1 MKKHTATLL
10 AALAV
15 LIAVAAH
22 TASAEDNVSSMTNVY
37 GAVDTNHKWEPNEQY
52 PVIDLFGEK
61 EVPLFT
67 TNGNIGNIHVNKLAK
82 LLLDCNESYTIRD
95 GEKLDL
101 GQGYALGAKQ
111 IDIDGMKVWLEFTK
125 DGKHVA
131 DQTISVKPDSNKTW
145 TVALDNVQ
153 GENNIVV
160 MKVHINNLFAGAVD
174 NIVRI
179 DGLWLTDYANA
190 KSLKVGD
197 RIGEFTLEKIV
208 NGANTPNLGSLVFK
222 NNTGS
227 SVTCNVV
234 STSYKCDSWSNIV
247 SGTESAADSAS
258 SINNVD
264 DAVGTNYKSKSWST
278 AQYPVID
285 LFGEK
290 EIPLFTANGN
300 IWDAHI
306 NKLAKLVLDSNE
318 THTLRDGEKLDLSNG
333 YALEAK
339 QFNINDE
346 KVWLELRKDGEY
358 IADQIVSV
366 SPDDSKTWTV
376 TLDNVQDE
384 NNVIVM
390 KVHIKNLFVGSE
402 TNVVWIDG
410 LWLIDYANART
421 IKVGDKIGEST
432 VEKIVSGANES
443 NLGSLV
449 FENTTRSSVTCN
461 VVGTNYKCDS
471 WSNKTADMVSKAD
484 NDSSRTNVCDV
495 VGTYY
500 KWGPNEQYPVIDLF
514 GEKYVPLYS
523 TDGKTKNIHV
533 NKLSKLIIDSNEP
546 HRLEDGEKLDL
557 GQGYALEAKQ
567 INIYKREAWLEFTR
581 DGQHVADKI
590 VSSLSDDNLTW
601 TVALD
606 NVQDES
612 NIIVMR
618 VHVNEI
624 GGLVENNVVKH
635 SSVNLDG
642 IWLTDYANA
651 ITLKIGDEMGES
663 TLKKIVSGSNISNQ
677 GSLIF
682 ENSTGSPVTCN
693 IVGTNYKCDGWS
705 SQYPL
710 INLFGE
716 TYVPLL
722 ANNDPI
728 WECHVDKLAKLVLDS
743 SDKHSMKIEENL
755 DLGQGY
761 SIQIKEIDVPGKK
774 VWIEFDKEGQYVDD
788 SIISTAP

>member
-1 MKKHTATLL
+1 MKKYTAVLL
-10 AALAV
+10 AALAI
-15 LIAVAAH
+15 LITVAAH
-22 TASAEDNVSSMTNVY
+22 TASAADNVSSMTNVY
-37 GAVDTNHKWEPNEQY
+37 DSVDTNHKLGSDEQY
-52 PVIDLFGEK
+52 PAIDLFGEK
-61 EVPLFT
+61 EVPLFA
-67 TNGNIGNIHVNKLAK
+67 TNGNIVNIHVNKLAK

-125 DGKHVA
+125 DGQHVA
-131 DQTISVKPDSNKTW
+131 DQTISVKPDSNRTW

-160 MKVHINNLFAGAVD
+160 MKVHINNLFAGATD

-190 KSLKVGD
+190 STLKVGD

-208 NGANTPNLGSLVFK
+208 NGAN
-222 NNTGS
+222 
-227 SVTCNVV
+227 
-234 STSYKCDSWSNIV
+234 
-247 SGTESAADSAS
+247 
-258 SINNVD
+258 
-264 DAVGTNYKSKSWST
+264 
-278 AQYPVID
+278 
-285 LFGEK
+285 
-290 EIPLFTANGN
+290 
-300 IWDAHI
+300 
-306 NKLAKLVLDSNE
+306 
-318 THTLRDGEKLDLSNG
+318 
-333 YALEAK
+333 
-339 QFNINDE
+339 
-346 KVWLELRKDGEY
+346 
-358 IADQIVSV
+358 
-366 SPDDSKTWTV
+366 
-376 TLDNVQDE
+376 
-384 NNVIVM
+384 
-390 KVHIKNLFVGSE
+390 
-402 TNVVWIDG
+402 
-410 LWLIDYANART
+410 
-421 IKVGDKIGEST
+421 
-432 VEKIVSGANES
+432 ES

-449 FENTTRSSVTCN
+449 FENNTRSSVTCN
-461 VVGTNYKCDS
+461 VVGTHYKCDS
-471 WSNKTADMVSKAD
+471 WSNKTADTVSKAD
-484 NDSSRTNVCDV
+484 NDSIRTNVCDV
-495 VGTYY
+495 VGTNY

-567 INIYKREAWLEFTR
+567 INIYKKEAWLEFTR
-581 DGQHVADKI
+581 DGQHVADKV
-590 VSSLSDDNLTW
+590 VSSLGDDNLTW

-606 NVQDES
+606 NVQDEN

-618 VHVNEI
+618 VHVKEI
-624 GGLVENNVVKH
+624 GGLVENNTVKH

-651 ITLKIGDEMGES
+651 ITLQIGDEMGES
-663 TLKKIVSGSNISNQ
+663 TLKKIVNGSNISNQ

-682 ENSTGSPVTCN
+682 ESSTGSPVTCN

-722 ANNDPI
+722 ANNNPI

-743 SDKHSMKIEENL
+743 SDKHSMKVEENL

-761 SIQIKEIDVPGKK
+761 SIQIKEIDIPGKK
-774 VWIEFDKEGQYVDD
+774 VWIEFDKDGQYVDD
-788 SIISTAP
+788 SIISTDPYDNKWTCTLNPVQDENEIPVLKVYVKDVYQDGSNNIVQINGIWLIDYKNARTLKIGDRIGDYTLETIASGTTSSNLGSLAFKKTQTGNSSAPNSDKEPFVSTNKSINSPISWFCDFWSFLTIKK